1 MTPEELRRAILAA
14 VCERGER
21 ATLREAAQRSESAAE
36 DYRAYLDARR
46 LDERVALGNA
56 QTRSD
61 PLGTANLLVRLAFD
75 IADGRELSPQARR
88 YVSDALLSV
97 AKNPSHAG
105 AAFGLTPNR
114 GRKSSWET
122 TRRRAEIANFMASV
136 AKEQGFPIRPTAHGG
151 SAAESAAAEYNVSVE
166 MACNAY
172 YEFRPYFEPESDD
185 PDDEIG
191 KG

>member
-1 MTPEELRRAILAA
+1 MTPEELSRAILAA
-14 VCERGER
+14 VRETAER
-21 ATLREAAQRSESAAE
+21 ATLREAAQRSESGAE

-105 AAFGLTPNR
+105 AAFGLKPNR

-122 TRRRAEIANFMASV
+122 ARRRAEIANFMAAV
-136 AKEQGFPIRPTAHGG
+136 AKEQGLPIRPTAHG
-151 SAAESAAAEYNVSVE
+151 SCAAEIAAAEYNVSVE
-166 MACNAY
+166 MARNAY
-172 YEFRPYFEPESDD
+172 YEFRPYFEPGRHV
-185 PDDEIG
+185 PDDESG
-191 KG
+191 EG

>member
-1 MTPEELRRAILAA
+1 MTPDELNRAILAA
-14 VCERGER
+14 VRETGER
-21 ATLREAAQRSESAAE
+21 ATLHEAAQRSESGADE
-36 DYRAYLDARR
+36 YRSYLDARQ

-75 IADGRELSPQARR
+75 LADGRELSPQARR

-97 AKNPSHAG
+97 AKNPAHAG

-114 GRKSSWET
+114 GRKASWET
-122 TRRRAEIANFMASV
+122 ARRRAEIANFMAAV
-136 AKEQGFPIRPTAHGG
+136 AKEGGLPIRPTAHG
-151 SAAESAAAEYNVSVE
+151 SCAAEMAAAEYNVSVDL
-166 MACNAY
+166 ARNAY
-172 YEFRPYFEPESDD
+172 YEFRPYFEPGSHL

-191 KG
+191 EG